1 MIREDVGDGGRGI
14 RTDDGCDHHAVRED
28 VLGGGRAGDVVELG
42 GIDGC
47 DRACAGLDGGF
58 DTLTRRV
65 V

>member
-1 MIREDVGDGGRGI
+1 
-14 RTDDGCDHHAVRED
+14 

-42 GIDGC
+42 GIDGSNST
-47 DRACAGLDGGF
+47 RACLDGGF